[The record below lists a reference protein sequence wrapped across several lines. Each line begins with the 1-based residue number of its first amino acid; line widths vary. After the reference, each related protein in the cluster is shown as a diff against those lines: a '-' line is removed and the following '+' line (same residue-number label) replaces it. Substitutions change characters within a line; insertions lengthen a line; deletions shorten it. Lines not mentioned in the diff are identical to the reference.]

1 MTASALLALA
11 ALLFSG
17 LAANAQEEQP
27 KPPVRELLV
36 PFRDLNVLLQGQPQR
51 MLLSRAEYEELQR
64 KAAKTPQANS
74 PYSAELLSA
83 EYTAALEPQ
92 RALISGTLVIDVL
105 TDGLHGVPL
114 DLGSVG
120 LRGATLDGRA
130 ASIGQERSASP
141 VVFVEGRGRHELR
154 LDMVAAVETTAA
166 RQSLHLRLPRP
177 AAARMHLTVPG
188 DVEIQSGAEV
198 IRRTLDEAAAL
209 TRFELLPPQGD
220 WLLVMTLNSHL
231 QRQSRAVVARS
242 VVVAKVTQAYERLD
256 ASVSME
262 ILHRAVDQFRFVVPA
277 GFEITEVRSPLMA
290 RWAIVAYGPPKVL
303 EIQLRQA
310 TTETV
315 VLNLSAL
322 RVDAGPAAAVTHGGK
337 AITRPRSDPSAA
349 ENPPRLESWSMPTFE
364 PLDVVG
370 QVAVVGLLVERRLKV
385 ESLAAS
391 DLISVD
397 TSTLDRLYPDRAAA
411 EPGASPLEAVAA
423 YYAPQAQWRLT
434 ARFTRPPVRTK
445 VTSSLVLTLDERQQQ
460 LQGSLLLAADEER
473 LFDFNL
479 AAPAEWQMVEVSG
492 DDGRPLGY
500 ERFETAEKT
509 ARYHVTLPQGV
520 AVGQQCRVRFRAI
533 RTPPGWLDEWTE
545 RSVEFPKF
553 DVVGGSNTAAAIAV
567 AVGDDLTVRPE
578 TIDQLTPLDEDAKGQ
593 FDLSGALAL
602 AYRCEGPHYQ
612 AKFLAGWARPRL
624 TARTFSFVRVE
635 PDALAAHYEVLYE
648 VAGAHVR
655 QVALLLPET
664 TPQAL
669 EIRGLGGL
677 KLKQY
682 ANEPAGGGLRRW
694 NVLLEDA
701 HVGPIRLAVDF
712 QQPLAGRQP
721 KNLPLPIVRADGVA
735 YQSGLLAVEG
745 SPELD
750 VQLSTAGVRRVD
762 VGELADAEYQP
773 GRRLLGAFGFVGDST
788 RIAAEVKISVARH
801 PGYPLYGAIVEQAL
815 LQTLLS
821 AEGLSLTNV
830 VFTLRAEAVVLEVR
844 LPPQS
849 QLWSAYLDAQPILPQ
864 RDRGSVLVDLP
875 PAATRAPRQLRII
888 YQTPIRPV
896 AHGGRVELPAPGLW
910 LRAGRE
916 TAPVQVPLAHL
927 EWNLELPPGYEVVR
941 GGGTLES
948 DEIRM
953 PTPAPVV
960 VGGLLYELA
969 GGVTGGL
976 FMSGGCGARES
987 ARLSGEGEA
996 APKFAATGPSATSG
1010 LPNPNYV
1017 SDDTKYS
1024 PSSGQVA
1031 PPANVTTTG
1040 SGGLVFN
1047 GGSMTKSGGGT
1058 LVLKN
1063 SNDYSGA
1070 ATLNGGTL
1078 TKSDSGSLTLGATNT
1093 FTGGTTINAG
1103 TLQLGSTS
1111 TFTGAGNIS
1120 VGPLGVIIAD
1130 GNRVSVNG
1138 QSITIQP
1145 GATLSLS
1152 NGTITN
1158 KDGQLISHGVT
1169 IAGVGTAAPSKP
1181 GAGERSGEGVGFGG
1195 GRPMA
1200 ANSPQPGG
1208 LGGFDARIQNR
1219 QKNVDLGAQWSFQG
1233 GKDLDRSENA
1243 PMERAAA
1250 KEVGVVNALMNVS
1263 KASIPPAPSAQSGDW
1278 GLRTKAGF
1286 NKLHGLETL
1295 RSPLIDFQAESPL
1308 GRRVVRFQSLGE
1320 DPRLDVTLAQ
1330 ERRTTAWGW
1339 VLALTTFLIGVA
1351 LERRSH
1357 ARKASFVLLVA
1368 AAAMLAPWAW
1378 QTANVALAGNMVF
1391 YAVALVVLYYAIA
1404 APARWM
1410 GRGIC
1415 GLLGG
1420 CCNSSAAVAAA
1431 VLLAVTLVALT
1442 SNVVLADP
1450 DSDGRFTV
1458 QVIEPPKPVN
1468 VPEDAILRPYDA
1480 TAPDGV
1486 KAAERLLIPYA
1497 KYVELWNL
1505 AHPDKKLQSPT
1516 PPADYALAGARYQTT
1531 LVGDDYLQVLGR
1543 LEIELFVE
1551 SYVVIPL
1558 NLKAGVLAKAELDG
1572 RPARLQ
1578 MVGLAASQASSGA
1591 SPSEEET
1598 VTRQAV
1604 DTAGGAADASRP
1616 LVLYVAGKGR
1626 HTLELEVRL
1635 RLERHG
1641 GWRAA
1646 EGNLPAAPATML
1658 AISVVDAE
1666 TEVRLGHVPDRPGY
1680 ETSRA
1685 GQRIETALGPDGAIA
1700 IQWRPKLAQ
1709 GQVDQTLT
1717 CQSISTFDVAE
1728 DGLHWRVA
1736 VDLQFRRG
1744 QRDAFAF
1751 GVPGEYLVEKVEGP
1765 NVRGWTLRTAPGRTS
1780 IEVALLKP
1788 ARDHEQFTVSLCYR
1802 GPTGHG
1808 NLAEFLFPELKIDG
1822 AAMHSGHIDIRRSP
1836 LMELRVLRADGV
1848 TRTDVDASEHTG
1860 TPDAAFPLRSPIG
1873 LRSFQ
1878 SYNFMTTPFSIRLA
1892 ATEIPAKFTAQVQ
1905 SIVRISEYQRN
1916 LDARVLILARE
1927 RPIYTIELF
1936 VPDDLHIERLTA
1948 PGAHQW
1954 AVTAVEGR
1962 RLLSIY
1968 LADGGT
1974 GEVPLLIEG
1983 TLGSTGPIRQLTL
1996 PRIEVRGGERQQGD
2010 MAVQVDPA
2018 FDVEPADLHGCRPV
2032 LLEQLFGWLKPEQRS
2047 NTRLA
2052 LAWRQGDYGGTLRL
2066 AARKATVNCFTI
2078 SNVRVTSR
2086 AIEETILLEFS
2097 IQGAGIRQLA
2107 FLLPASKEEPR
2118 VEVPFLRQ
2126 KTVRRT
2132 AADGPWQVNLELQE
2146 ERSGQLRVLVG
2157 NDRVLSSQQQSAP
2170 IPIVQTGHTD
2180 RQFVVLESSGR
2191 DEVAVETSDGLDP
2204 LGRHQS
2210 QWQMLKGL
2218 LGTEGITQAYLVAPA
2233 ARNPRLTFRTH
2244 DRETLETAGA
2254 RIGLAETN
2262 LAVDGAGGYRGQIAY
2277 QVSNTIEQFLE
2288 IRLPPGAALWTAQVA
2303 GEPVKPTRDPA
2314 NANPLLVRI
2323 PLVKT
2328 AAGELPY
2335 PVVLKYGGRLPPPGN
2350 LGQVSFPLI
2359 HTVNIHVDLSQARLY
2374 LPDTHS
2380 WFNFGGTMHP
2390 AADEAGLTA
2399 GQIAFDTRE
2408 TEKLRQIIHGGDSFA
2423 RLRAADNLKTI
2434 VDNAKRTPWFSF
2446 GSGSAL
2452 GSRSAL
2458 VQSEL
2463 AENQNAVQQAQE
2475 DLKKLDAGQDK
2486 PVARTANASTLND
2499 LFNSQVQL
2507 SNPSRNVVNNAIVGS
2522 NFYSGGTT
2530 IINGGSQ
2537 IVLGAKQPLGV
2548 FGNQQPAIVA
2558 QEETDTLLRYKQKLA
2573 QQSRSQAATPAE
2585 SNAYRPYGSTSSV
2598 QQQFARAVPPQLDE
2612 SRKEERGDLEET
2624 RSLNRRR
2631 SLGEQSQPSEGL
2643 APQESTGKSGQ
2654 GGEGVALQKAGTGYW
2669 IAKPTSGTSTGGPAT
2684 GLASLDVQLPWSGQV
2699 YRFTTP
2705 LGEVEITAW
2714 AISKELSDR
2723 LTDLPVILATL
2734 VLAAV
2739 GIALVRWRFWN
2750 VLVGRRGSTHLIWIG
2765 LLMACFGIFAV
2776 VGVAAMVAGVTA
2788 KIVRMARG
2796 RPRRLQSAGP
2806 QNV

>member
-1 MTASALLALA
+1 
-11 ALLFSG
+11 

-130 ASIGQERSASP
+130 ASIGQEKSASP

-177 AAARMHLTVPG
+177 AAARMQLTVPG

-198 IRRTLDEAAAL
+198 IRRTVDEAASL

-220 WLLVMTLNSHL
+220 WLLLMTLNSHL

-242 VVVAKVTQAYERLD
+242 VVIAKVTQAYERLE

-262 ILHRAVDQFRFVVPA
+262 ILHRAVDQFRFAVPE

-290 RWAIVAYGPPKVL
+290 RWAIVADGPRKVL

-322 RVDAGPAAAVTHGGK
+322 RVDAGTAAVVAHGGK
-337 AITRPRSDPSAA
+337 APTRPLTGPSAA

-370 QVAVVGLLVERRLKV
+370 QVAVVGLLAERRLKV

-391 DLISVD
+391 GLINVD

-411 EPGASPLEAVAA
+411 EPGAFPLEAVAA

-434 ARFTRPPVRTK
+434 ARFTRPPVQTK

-460 LQGSLLLAADEER
+460 LQGSLTLAADEER

-492 DDGRPLGY
+492 DDGRALGY

-533 RTPPGWLDEWTE
+533 RTPPGWLDDWTE

-553 DVVGGSNTAAAIAV
+553 DVVGASNTAAAVAV
-567 AVGDDLTVRPE
+567 AVADDLTVRPE

-593 FDLSGALAL
+593 LDVSGAL
-602 AYRCEGPHYQ
+602 AYRCEGPRYQ
-612 AKFLAGWARPRL
+612 ATFLAARTRPRL

-669 EIRGLGGL
+669 EIRGLVGL
-677 KLKQY
+677 KLKQF

-750 VQLSTAGVRRVD
+750 VQLSMAGVRRVD

-773 GRRLLGAFGFVGDST
+773 GRRLLGAFGFVGDGA

-821 AEGLSLTNV
+821 AEGLSLTNA

-976 FMSGGCGARES
+976 FMSGGCGAPES
-987 ARLSGEGEA
+987 ARL
-996 APKFAATGPSATSG
+996 APTAKPVVTVGPSATPGPSAG
-1010 LPNPNYV
+1010 TNYL
-1017 SDDTKYS
+1017 SDDANYS
-1024 PSSGQVA
+1024 PPSVQMA
-1031 PPANVTTTG
+1031 PPAGIVG
-1040 SGGLVFN
+1040 RS
-1047 GGSMTKSGGGT
+1047 SGGT
-1058 LVLKN
+1058 LLLKN

-1070 ATLNGGTL
+1070 ATINGGTF
-1078 TKSDSGSLTLGATNT
+1078 TKSEAGTLTLGTPATPDGGQFGLSGANT
-1093 FTGGTTINAG
+1093 YSAGTTIYNG
-1103 TLQLGSTS
+1103 TLQFGGS
-1111 TFTGAGNIS
+1111 AGNIT
-1120 VGPLGVIIAD
+1120 VGSLGVIRAG
-1130 GNRVSVNG
+1130 GNRVSIDG
-1138 QSITIQP
+1138 RSIAIQP
-1145 GATLSLS
+1145 GQTLTLGS
-1152 NGTITN
+1152 GATITN
-1158 KDGQLISHGVT
+1158 KDGQLISRGVT
-1169 IAGVGTAAPSKP
+1169 IAGAGVAGPSKP

-1200 ANSPQPGG
+1200 ANSPQLGG

-1233 GKDLDRSENA
+1233 GKDQDRGEQVPIKTAAGKEASVEKRMAYNA
-1243 PMERAAA
+1243 
-1250 KEVGVVNALMNVS
+1250 
-1263 KASIPPAPSAQSGDW
+1263 IPSPPTPLPQAGEGSSPA
-1278 GLRTKAGF
+1278 KAGF

-1330 ERRTTAWGW
+1330 ERRTTALGW

-1351 LERRSH
+1351 MERRSL
-1357 ARKASFVLLVA
+1357 ARKAGFVLLVA

-1391 YAVALVVLYYAIA
+1391 YAVALVVLYYALS
-1404 APARWM
+1404 APARWI

-1420 CCNSSAAVAAA
+1420 CYKSSAAVAAA

-1442 SNVVLADP
+1442 ASVALADP

-1480 TAPDGV
+1480 TTPDGV

-1505 AHPDKKLQSPT
+1505 AHPDKKLQSPK
-1516 PPADYALAGARYQTT
+1516 PPADYALAGAQYQTT
-1531 LVGDDYLQVLGR
+1531 LVGDDYLQILGR

-1551 SYVVIPL
+1551 SYVAIPL
-1558 NLKAGVLAKAELDG
+1558 NLKKGVLAKAELDG
-1572 RPARLQ
+1572 RAARLQ
-1578 MVGLAASQASSGA
+1578 MVGLAAPQAPSGE
-1591 SPSEEET
+1591 SPSEEQT
-1598 VTRQAV
+1598 ATQQAA
-1604 DTAGGAADASRP
+1604 DTAGGAAGASRP

-1646 EGNLPAAPATML
+1646 EGSLPAAPATML
-1658 AISVVDAE
+1658 AINVVDAE
-1666 TEVRLGHVPDRPGY
+1666 TEVRLGHVPDRPSY
-1680 ETSRA
+1680 ETSHA

-1700 IQWRPKLAQ
+1700 IQWRPRLAQ

-1717 CQSISTFDVAE
+1717 CQSTSTFDVAE

-1751 GVPGEYLVEKVEGP
+1751 AVPGEYLVEKVEGP
-1765 NVRGWTLRTAPGRTS
+1765 NVRGWTSQTAPGRTS
-1780 IEVALLKP
+1780 IDVALLKP

-1808 NLAEFLFPELKIDG
+1808 NLADFLFPELKIDG

-1860 TPDAAFPLRSPIG
+1860 TPDAASPLPSPLG

-1916 LDARVLILARE
+1916 LDARVLILSRE

-1954 AVTAVEGR
+1954 AVTVVGGR

-1968 LADGGT
+1968 LANGGT

-1983 TLGSTGPIRQLTL
+1983 ALGSTGPIRQLAL
-1996 PRIEVRGGERQQGD
+1996 PRIEVRGAERQQGD

-2032 LLEQLFGWLKPEQRS
+2032 LLEQLFGWLKAEQRS

-2157 NDRVLSSQQQSAP
+2157 DDRVVSSQQQSAP

-2191 DEVAVETSDGLDP
+2191 DEVVVETSDGLDP

-2210 QWQMLKGL
+2210 QWQTLKGL

-2262 LAVDGAGGYRGQIAY
+2262 LAVDSAGGYRGQIAY

-2314 NANPLLVRI
+2314 NADPLLVRI

-2374 LPDTHS
+2374 LADTHS

-2390 AADEAGLTA
+2390 VADESGLTA

-2434 VDNAKRTPWFSF
+2434 VDNARRTPWFSF

-2452 GSRSAL
+2452 GRGSAL

-2475 DLKKLDAGQDK
+2475 DLKKLDTGQNK
-2486 PVARTANASTLND
+2486 PMARTANASTLND
-2499 LFNSQVQL
+2499 LFTSQVQL
-2507 SNPSRNVVNNAIVGS
+2507 SNPSRNVVNNTLTGS

-2530 IINGGSQ
+2530 INGGMIQ
-2537 IVLGAKQPLGV
+2537 IAPAAKRPLGV
-2548 FGNQQPAIVA
+2548 FGNQQSSIVV

-2573 QQSRSQAATPAE
+2573 QQSQPQAATPAE

-2598 QQQFARAVPPQLDE
+2598 QQQFRAVQPRLDE
-2612 SRKEERGDLEET
+2612 SRKRDREQMDEWQSLT
-2624 RSLNRRR
+2624 RSR
-2631 SLGEQSQPSEGL
+2631 SLGEQSQPSGGP
-2643 APQESTGKSGQ
+2643 APQVSTRKSV
-2654 GGEGVALQKAGTGYW
+2654 EGSAIQKAGTGYW
-2669 IAKPTSGTSTGGPAT
+2669 IAKPTYEAPSSGPAT
-2684 GLASLDVQLPWSGQV
+2684 GLASLDVELPRSGQV

-2714 AISKELSDR
+2714 AVSKKLSDR
-2723 LTDLPVILATL
+2723 LTDLPFILATL

-2739 GIALVRWRFWN
+2739 GIALVRRRFWN

-2776 VGVAAMVAGVTA
+2776 VGVVAMVVGIMA

-2796 RPRRLQSAGP
+2796 QPRRLQSAGP
-2806 QNV
+2806 QSV